1 MSKTI
6 FVFPGQGAQYVGMGK
21 ALSESFAP
29 AKTLL
34 EKADETLGFALS
46 KVMFEG
52 PESDLKQ
59 TSNTQP
65 ALFVSSMMVL
75 EVLKA
80 EGIGFDLV
88 AGHSLGEYSAICAA
102 GGFSFEDGL
111 KLVRLRGQLMAEAGT
126 EHPGAMA
133 AVIGVDDEKIQELC
147 DQVQN
152 VGLVVP
158 ANFNCPGQIVV
169 SGESAAVAK
178 LVENCSAAGVKAV
191 PLAVS
196 GAFHSPLMQS
206 AQAGLADAISKTQF
220 HDLQKPLVANVT
232 AKIVTSAK
240 EIADLLV
247 RQLVSPV
254 RWNQS
259 MQYAVKEC
267 GITAGVEVGVG
278 HVLSGLQR
286 KIDRSVKFSAVESV
300 EAVQALK
307 GTL

>member
-21 ALSESFAP
+21 ALSESFVP
-29 AKTLL
+29 AKQLL
-34 EKADETLGFALS
+34 EKADDTLGFSIS

-52 PESDLKQ
+52 PEEDLKI
-59 TSNTQP
+59 TANTQP

-75 EVLKA
+75 EVLKS
-80 EGIGFDLV
+80 EGVDFDFV

-111 KLVRLRGQLMAEAGT
+111 KLVRLRGSLMAKAGQQ
-126 EHPGAMA
+126 HPGSMA
-133 AVIGVDDEKIQELC
+133 AIIGVADDKIQELC
-147 DQVQN
+147 DAVKN
-152 VGLVVP
+152 VGIVVP

-169 SGESAAVAK
+169 SGEVDAVKA
-178 LVENCSAAGVKAV
+178 LVDNCGAAGVKAV

-206 AQAGLADAISKTQF
+206 AQAGLADAIANTKF
-220 HDLQKPLVANVT
+220 NDLQKPLIANVT
-232 AKIVTSAK
+232 AQTVTSGA
-240 EIADLLV
+240 EIKDLLV

-259 MQYAVKEC
+259 MAYAIKEL
-267 GITAGVEVGVG
+267 GVTSGVEVGVG
-278 HVLSGLQR
+278 HVLAGLQR
-286 KIDRSVKFSAVESV
+286 KIDRAVKFAAVESV

-307 GTL
+307 A

>member
-1 MSKTI
+1 MSKAI

-29 AKTLL
+29 AKELL
-34 EKADETLGFALS
+34 QKADDVLGFSLS

-52 PESDLKQ
+52 PEDELKV
-59 TSNTQP
+59 TANTQP

-80 EGIGFDLV
+80 EGIAFDMV

-111 KLVRLRGQLMAEAGT
+111 KLVRIRGTLMAEAGVKN
-126 EHPGAMA
+126 PGSMA
-133 AVIGVDDEKIQELC
+133 AVIGVDDQKVQELC
-147 DQVQN
+147 DEAKSA
-152 VGLVVP
+152 GIVVP
-158 ANFNCPGQIVV
+158 ANYNCPGQIVV
-169 SGESAAVAK
+169 SCEVAAVKK
-178 LVENCSAAGVKAV
+178 LVENCAAAGVKAV

-196 GAFHSPLMQS
+196 GAFHSPLIQS
-206 AQAGLADAISKTQF
+206 AQPGLAEAIAKTEF
-220 HDLQKPLVANVT
+220 HNLQKPLIANVT
-232 AKIVTSAK
+232 AKEVTDCN
-240 EIADLLV
+240 EIKDLLV

-254 RWNQS
+254 RWSQS
-259 MQYAVKEC
+259 MLYAQKEL
-267 GITAGVEVGVG
+267 GMTSGVEVGVG

-286 KIDRSVKFSAVESV
+286 KIDRSVKFTAVESV

-307 GTL
+307 A

>member
-21 ALSESFAP
+21 ALSEAFAP
-29 AKTLL
+29 AKLLL
-34 EKADETLGFALS
+34 EKADDTLGFSLS

-52 PESDLKQ
+52 PEADLKM
-59 TSNTQP
+59 TANTQP

-80 EGIGFDLV
+80 EGIGFDVV

-111 KLVRLRGQLMAEAGT
+111 KLVRLRGSLMAKAGA
-126 EHPGAMA
+126 EHPGSMA
-133 AVIGVDDEKIQELC
+133 AVIGASDEKVQELC
-147 DQVQN
+147 DGVKE

-169 SGESAAVAK
+169 SGEVDAVAK
-178 LVENCSAAGVKAV
+178 LVENCAAQGVKAV

-206 AQAGLADAISKTQF
+206 AQAGLAEAIEKTAM
-220 HDLQKPLVANVT
+220 HDLQKPLIANVT
-232 AKIVTSAK
+232 ASSVTDAQS
-240 EIADLLV
+240 IRDLLV

-254 RWNQS
+254 RWNES
-259 MQYAVKEC
+259 MAYAVREC
-267 GITAGVEVGVG
+267 GVTAGVEVGVG
-278 HVLSGLQR
+278 HVLAGLQR

-300 EAVQALK
+300 ESVQALK

>member
-29 AKTLL
+29 AKELL
-34 EKADETLGFALS
+34 QKADDVLGFSLS

-52 PESDLKQ
+52 PEDELKV
-59 TSNTQP
+59 TANTQP

-80 EGIGFDLV
+80 EGIAFDMV

-111 KLVRLRGQLMAEAGT
+111 KLVRIRGTLMAEAGVKN
-126 EHPGAMA
+126 PGSMA
-133 AVIGVDDEKIQELC
+133 AVIGVDDQKVQELC
-147 DQVQN
+147 DEAKSA
-152 VGLVVP
+152 GIVVP
-158 ANFNCPGQIVV
+158 ANYNCPGQIVV
-169 SGESAAVAK
+169 SGEVAAVKK
-178 LVENCSAAGVKAV
+178 LVENCAAAGVKAV

-196 GAFHSPLMQS
+196 GAFHSPLIQS
-206 AQAGLADAISKTQF
+206 AQPGLAEAIAKTEF
-220 HDLQKPLVANVT
+220 HNLQKPLIANVT
-232 AKIVTSAK
+232 AKEVTDCN
-240 EIADLLV
+240 EIKDLLV

-254 RWNQS
+254 RWSQS
-259 MQYAVKEC
+259 MLYAQKEL
-267 GITAGVEVGVG
+267 GMTSGVEVGVG

-286 KIDRSVKFSAVESV
+286 KIDRSVKFTAVESV

-307 GTL
+307 A

>member
-29 AKTLL
+29 AKELL
-34 EKADETLGFALS
+34 QKADDVLGFSLS

-52 PESDLKQ
+52 TEDELKV
-59 TSNTQP
+59 TANTQP

-80 EGIGFDLV
+80 EGIAFDMV

-111 KLVRLRGQLMAEAGT
+111 KLVRIRGTLMAEAGVKN
-126 EHPGAMA
+126 PGSMA
-133 AVIGVDDEKIQELC
+133 AVIGVDDQKVQELC
-147 DQVQN
+147 DEAKSA
-152 VGLVVP
+152 GIVVP
-158 ANFNCPGQIVV
+158 ANYNCPGQIVV
-169 SGESAAVAK
+169 SGEVAAVKK
-178 LVENCSAAGVKAV
+178 LVENCAAAGVKAV

-196 GAFHSPLMQS
+196 GAFHSPLIQS
-206 AQAGLADAISKTQF
+206 AQPGLAEAIAKTEF
-220 HDLQKPLVANVT
+220 HNLQKPLIANVT
-232 AKIVTSAK
+232 AKEVTDCN
-240 EIADLLV
+240 EIKDLLV
-247 RQLVSPV
+247 CQLVSPV
-254 RWNQS
+254 RWSQS
-259 MQYAVKEC
+259 MLYAQKEL
-267 GITAGVEVGVG
+267 GMTSGVEVGVG

-286 KIDRSVKFSAVESV
+286 KIDRSVKFTAVESV

-307 GTL
+307 A

>member
-21 ALSESFAP
+21 ALSESFVP
-29 AKTLL
+29 AKQLL
-34 EKADETLGFALS
+34 EKADDTLGFSIS

-52 PESDLKQ
+52 PEEDLKL
-59 TSNTQP
+59 TANTQP

-75 EVLKA
+75 EVLKS
-80 EGIGFDLV
+80 EGVDFDFV

-111 KLVRLRGQLMAEAGT
+111 KLVRLRGSLMAKAGQ
-126 EHPGAMA
+126 EHPGSMA
-133 AVIGVDDEKIQELC
+133 AIIGVDDDKIQELC
-147 DQVQN
+147 DAVKN
-152 VGLVVP
+152 VGIVVP

-169 SGESAAVAK
+169 SGEVDAVKA
-178 LVENCSAAGVKAV
+178 LVDNCGAAGVKAV

-206 AQAGLADAISKTQF
+206 AQAGLADAIANTKF
-220 HDLQKPLVANVT
+220 NDLQKPLIANVT
-232 AKIVTSAK
+232 AQTVTSGAEIK
-240 EIADLLV
+240 ELLV

-259 MQYAVKEC
+259 MAYAIKEL
-267 GITAGVEVGVG
+267 GVTSGVEVGVG
-278 HVLSGLQR
+278 HVLAGLQR
-286 KIDRSVKFSAVESV
+286 KIDRAVKFTAVESV

-307 GTL
+307 A

>member
-29 AKTLL
+29 AKELL
-34 EKADETLGFALS
+34 QKADDVLGFSLS

-52 PESDLKQ
+52 PEDELKV
-59 TSNTQP
+59 TANTQP

-80 EGIGFDLV
+80 EGIAFDMV

-111 KLVRLRGQLMAEAGT
+111 KLVRIRGTLMAEAGVKN
-126 EHPGAMA
+126 PGSMA
-133 AVIGVDDEKIQELC
+133 AVIGVDDQKVQELC
-147 DQVQN
+147 DEAKSA
-152 VGLVVP
+152 GIVVP
-158 ANFNCPGQIVV
+158 ANYNCPGQIVV
-169 SGESAAVAK
+169 SGEFAAVKK
-178 LVENCSAAGVKAV
+178 LVENCAAAGVKAV

-196 GAFHSPLMQS
+196 GAFHSPLIQS
-206 AQAGLADAISKTQF
+206 AQPGLAEAIAKTEF
-220 HDLQKPLVANVT
+220 HNLQKPLIANVT
-232 AKIVTSAK
+232 AKEVTDCN
-240 EIADLLV
+240 EIKDLLV

-254 RWNQS
+254 RWSQS
-259 MQYAVKEC
+259 MLYAQKEL
-267 GITAGVEVGVG
+267 GMTSGVEVGVG

-286 KIDRSVKFSAVESV
+286 KIDRSVKFTAVESV

-307 GTL
+307 A

>member
-21 ALSESFAP
+21 ALSESFVP
-29 AKTLL
+29 AKQLL
-34 EKADETLGFALS
+34 EKADDTLGFSIS

-52 PESDLKQ
+52 PEEDLKI
-59 TSNTQP
+59 TANTQP

-75 EVLKA
+75 EVLKS
-80 EGIGFDLV
+80 EGVDFDFV

-111 KLVRLRGQLMAEAGT
+111 KLVRLRGSLMAKAGQ
-126 EHPGAMA
+126 EHPGSMA
-133 AVIGVDDEKIQELC
+133 AIIGVDDDKIQELC
-147 DQVQN
+147 DAVKN
-152 VGLVVP
+152 VGIVVP

-169 SGESAAVAK
+169 SGEVDAVRA
-178 LVENCSAAGVKAV
+178 LVDNCGAAGVKAV

-206 AQAGLADAISKTQF
+206 AQAGLADAIANTKF
-220 HDLQKPLVANVT
+220 NDLQKPLIANVT
-232 AKIVTSAK
+232 AQTVTSGA
-240 EIADLLV
+240 EIKDLLV

-259 MQYAVKEC
+259 MAYAIKEL
-267 GITAGVEVGVG
+267 GVTSGVEVGVG
-278 HVLSGLQR
+278 HVLAGLQR
-286 KIDRSVKFSAVESV
+286 KIDRAVKFTAVESV

-307 GTL
+307 A

>member
-21 ALSESFAP
+21 ALSESFVP
-29 AKTLL
+29 AKQLL
-34 EKADETLGFALS
+34 EKADDTLGFSIS
-46 KVMFEG
+46 KVMFDG
-52 PESDLKQ
+52 PEEDLKI
-59 TSNTQP
+59 TANTQP

-75 EVLKA
+75 EVLKS
-80 EGIGFDLV
+80 EGVDFDFV

-111 KLVRLRGQLMAEAGT
+111 KLVRLRGSLMAKAGQ
-126 EHPGAMA
+126 EHPGSMA
-133 AVIGVDDEKIQELC
+133 AIIGVDDDKIQELC
-147 DQVQN
+147 DAVKN
-152 VGLVVP
+152 VGIVVP

-169 SGESAAVAK
+169 SGEVDAVKA
-178 LVENCSAAGVKAV
+178 LVDNCGAAGVKAV

-206 AQAGLADAISKTQF
+206 AQAGLADAIANTKF
-220 HDLQKPLVANVT
+220 NDLQKPLIANVT
-232 AKIVTSAK
+232 AQTVTSGA
-240 EIADLLV
+240 EIKDLLV

-259 MQYAVKEC
+259 MAYAIKEL
-267 GITAGVEVGVG
+267 GVTSGVEVGVG
-278 HVLSGLQR
+278 HVLAGLQR
-286 KIDRSVKFSAVESV
+286 KIDRAVKFTAVESV

-307 GTL
+307 A